1 MRSEYEE
8 KLIDA
13 KAETKK
19 IKNDNAKL
27 IYEIKLSTET
37 IELKDEL
44 IRKLELQ
51 LEEKNELT
59 DRSEHLKMIQVLE
72 Q

>member
-59 DRSEHLKMIQVLE
+59 DRSEHLKMIQDLE